1 MSKRETGPQTGS
13 KRHTGGSFR
22 HFGKLAQERQQGALP
37 ILGKAHPAHTRL
49 STGSKVYE
57 DWSFKNKKTGVSFP
71 SSPSTQPGQR
81 SGQRLPVG
89 NTVLPSPPSTFT
101 LSRLFWLLLRLAVSL
116 LKTWGRCSTSR
127 WFNVQISLRK
137 LLLGIDASASIPQT
151 VMEHLFLAKFCA
163 AGLRKQQFPSAMCP
177 RARPSCYVHK

>member
-1 MSKRETGPQTGS
+1 MSKRETGP
-13 KRHTGGSFR
+13 
-22 HFGKLAQERQQGALP
+22 KLALRDILVEASGTLANWHKKCSRGPSPFWVRPTLP
-37 ILGKAHPAHTRL
+37 TSDYQLEVKCM
-49 STGSKVYE
+49 
-57 DWSFKNKKTGVSFP
+57 KTGVSFP

-177 RARPSCYVHK
+177 RARPSCFVHK